1 MLSIADQLAA
11 CVSPQKRSWACP
23 KFAPRRFRGMA
34 GDIVRVM
41 RDQKPR
47 GIVQVADELGL
58 QWQQIEA
65 VFFSL
70 IGMKVLELTED
81 GRAYRYIINADKS
94 VSSD

>member
-1 MLSIADQLAA
+1 MLSIANQLAA
-11 CVSPQKRSWACP
+11 CISSQKRSWACP

-70 IGMKVLELTED
+70 VGMKVLELTKG
-81 GRAYRYIINADKS
+81 GRAYRYIINTDKS

>member
-1 MLSIADQLAA
+1 
-11 CVSPQKRSWACP
+11 
-23 KFAPRRFRGMA
+23 MA

-81 GRAYRYIINADKS
+81 GRAYRYIINTDKS